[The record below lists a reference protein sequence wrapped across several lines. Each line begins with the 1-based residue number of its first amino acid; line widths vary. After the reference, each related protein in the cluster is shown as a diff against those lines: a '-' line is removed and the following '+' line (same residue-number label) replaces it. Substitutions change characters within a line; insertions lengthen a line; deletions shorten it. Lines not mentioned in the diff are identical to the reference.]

1 MNKLLLDTHALIWW
15 WLDDPQL
22 SAAARLAIHDAE
34 SEVLVSAATAW
45 GIMSNQRLG
54 KLPEL
59 PPDLLANCEAL
70 LRADGFKT
78 MPISTAHA
86 LRSGSHP
93 ATHRDPFDRL
103 LAAQTAMAGAVMVSC
118 DAALDQFGMQHLW

>member
-54 KLPEL
+54 KLPE
-59 PPDLLANCEAL
+59 C
-70 LRADGFKT
+70 RQT
-78 MPISTAHA
+78 CWPIA
-86 LRSGSHP
+86 RRCCVP
-93 ATHRDPFDRL
+93 
-103 LAAQTAMAGAVMVSC
+103 MVSKRC
-118 DAALDQFGMQHLW
+118 RSAQRMPCAPEATLPRTAIPSTGCWPHRQRWRGQ